1 MRYVVTHHFTQISK
15 KACPAMIEPE
25 AVALILLAAGRSTRF
40 GVADKLAAPLHG
52 RPLVQ
57 HAANTLSP
65 IPFGRHIA
73 VCSSSLPVD
82 FAALGFDVAWLRPG
96 EPLSVSLA
104 AGIARAEATAC
115 EACLIVLSDM
125 PFVPRSHFDAL
136 LEQYSPPPIATG
148 TAGRPKVPALFGREL
163 WADISRLSV
172 YHGARG
178 LFADAAPL
186 SAPAPCLV
194 PIDSPPDA
202 DQPHKIN

>member
-1 MRYVVTHHFTQISK
+1 MRISDWSSDVC
-15 KACPAMIEPE
+15 ASD
-25 AVALILLAAGRSTRF
+25 L
-40 GVADKLAAPLHG
+40 
-52 RPLVQ
+52 

-125 PFVPRSHFDAL
+125 PFVPRSHFEAL
-136 LEQYSPPPIATG
+136 LEQYSPPAIATG
-148 TAGRPKVPALFGREL
+148 NAGRPMVPALFGREL
-163 WADISRLSV
+163 WADISRLSGDQ
-172 YHGARG
+172 GARG
-178 LFADAAPL
+178 LLADAAQL
-186 SAPAPCLV
+186 AAPAHWLV
-194 PIDSPPDA
+194 DIEDRKSTRL
-202 DQPHKIN
+202 NS

>member
-82 FAALGFDVAWLRPG
+82 FAALGFDVAWLRS
-96 EPLSVSLA
+96 EEHTSALQSLM
-104 AGIARAEATAC
+104 R
-115 EACLIVLSDM
+115 
-125 PFVPRSHFDAL
+125 
-136 LEQYSPPPIATG
+136 
-148 TAGRPKVPALFGREL
+148 
-163 WADISRLSV
+163 ISYAFFSL
-172 YHGARG
+172 
-178 LFADAAPL
+178 
-186 SAPAPCLV
+186 
-194 PIDSPPDA
+194 
-202 DQPHKIN
+202 

>member
-1 MRYVVTHHFTQISK
+1 
-15 KACPAMIEPE
+15 MIEPE

-96 EPLSVSLA
+96 ERSEEHTSELQSLMRISYAVFCLKKKNHQKNNTIYLVS
-104 AGIARAEATAC
+104 
-115 EACLIVLSDM
+115 
-125 PFVPRSHFDAL
+125 
-136 LEQYSPPPIATG
+136 
-148 TAGRPKVPALFGREL
+148 K
-163 WADISRLSV
+163 
-172 YHGARG
+172 
-178 LFADAAPL
+178 
-186 SAPAPCLV
+186 
-194 PIDSPPDA
+194 
-202 DQPHKIN
+202 PHQHH

>member
-1 MRYVVTHHFTQISK
+1 MIRRPPRSTRTDTISPYTTLFRSWQSQFHLHGHSGIEMRYVVTHHFTQISK

-65 IPFGRHIA
+65 IPFGRHIE
-73 VCSSSLPVD
+73 VCSSSLPVA

-115 EACLIVLSDM
+115 AACLIVLPAM
-125 PFVPRSHFDAL
+125 PFVPRSHF
-136 LEQYSPPPIATG
+136 S
-148 TAGRPKVPALFGREL
+148 
-163 WADISRLSV
+163 
-172 YHGARG
+172 
-178 LFADAAPL
+178 APL
-186 SAPAPCLV
+186 EIFRTEDRRLW
-194 PIDSPPDA
+194 
-202 DQPHKIN
+202 KKW